1 MSFVTKRV
9 VSAGNIGLP
18 ALAFL
23 ALAAS
28 SAGAAEPLEDPM
40 RFFEG
45 HTEGVSTV
53 KIITKKAYQSKTI
66 GKGTIG
72 ADGVLELVQRVEDE
86 GKPPHNRIWHIREV
100 APGRFSGTM
109 SEASGPVTIE
119 TVGGKFRLR
128 FKMDGHISVEE
139 WLTPH
144 PGGRSASNKTT
155 IKKFG
160 FVVASSNGTIRKTSS
175 D

>member
-1 MSFVTKRV
+1 MNFVTR
-9 VSAGNIGLP
+9 SFAPAGKIGLP

-28 SAGAAEPLEDPM
+28 PAGAADSLEDPM

-45 HTEGVSTV
+45 RTEGVSTV
-53 KIITKKAYQSKTI
+53 KIIAKKAYRSKTI

-72 ADGVLELVQRVEDE
+72 ADGVLELVQRVEDD
-86 GKPPHNRIWHIREV
+86 GKAPHNRTWHIREV
-100 APGRFSGTM
+100 GPGRFSGTM

-160 FVVASSNGTIRKTSS
+160 FVVASSTGTIRKTSS